1 MSILLAGGLM
11 IFYFSGTGNSL
22 HIAKVISAAQK
33 EKLVSIADEDRKAD
47 NKFEYTF
54 AKGELL
60 GFVFPVYAWSPPKIV
75 LDFLMKMTI
84 KGEIPYSFSIATC
97 GAEEGNTTL
106 SMQKALAKKGVKL
119 DCAFTIPMPNNYIM
133 GYDVDPPDVERKT
146 LQVAEQR
153 IIDINA
159 VLSGRQTAVFQ
170 LVSGKAAAFKTIVIN
185 PLFNRFALS
194 TRQFY
199 ATDSCTGCKLCE
211 KICPI
216 HTITVTDKPSWGKA
230 CTQCFACINRCP
242 VHAIQ
247 FGKSTVS
254 KGRYVHSDLR

>member
-1 MSILLAGGLM
+1 M

-22 HIAKVISAAQK
+22 HIAKGISAGQN
-33 EKLVSIADEDRKAD
+33 EKLISIADESGKPE

-60 GFVFPVYAWSPPKIV
+60 GFVFPVYAWAPPGIV
-75 LDFLMKMTI
+75 LDFLKKITI
-84 KGEIPYSFSIATC
+84 HGETPYTFSVSTC
-97 GAEEGNTTL
+97 GDEEGNTTHML
-106 SMQKALAKKGVKL
+106 QQALAKKGINL
-119 DCAFTIPMPNNYIM
+119 DCAFSVKMPNNYIL
-133 GYDVDPPDVERKT
+133 GFDVDTPVEEKKA
-146 LQVAEQR
+146 LQAAEQK
-153 IIDINA
+153 IIEIND
-159 VLSGRQTAVFQ
+159 VLSHRQTAVFR
-170 LVSGKAAAFKTIVIN
+170 LIPGKFAAFKSILIN
-185 PLFNRFALS
+185 PLFNRFAIS

-216 HTITVTDKPSWGKA
+216 HTITVKDKPSWGKA

-247 FGKSTVS
+247 YGKGTID
-254 KGRYVHSDLR
+254 KGRYVHPDLR